1 MKSLKKQ
8 EEYNPF
14 IPPLL
19 TDNKFDFKDKRIYM
33 LLERAA
39 SVLGKLNM
47 LSKNSDFA
55 NLFTDMHVYVEAFES
70 SEIEGTHADKTEV
83 VKKDESDKTNRD
95 LTIARNLYNLYLK
108 MNNKLATSKNFS
120 LNISC
125 IEKMH
130 SDLFKNM
137 PKTSNEVGKIRTKQ
151 NFVGGTNIL
160 DALYIPPPPDKV
172 SNLLEDLNKF
182 WQNRQDFIPYLIKIA
197 IYHYQFETIHPFG
210 DGNGRIGRLITNLQ
224 LKECDLLDLPVLC
237 LSNYWKKN
245 KGNYY
250 NAISSARYSNDIE
263 YWIRFFLSSIYS
275 ASIERIE
282 AIIKINETLS
292 KHKKILEKGEQD
304 NSNIILT
311 HLIKV
316 SPFITAKEAQELTG
330 STYQGAN
337 KIIEKFVNLGIL
349 KEYSQN
355 KRNRIFVFDEYD
367 KLIFN
372 LIDELD

>member
-1 MKSLKKQ
+1 MENIEQQ
-8 EEYNPF
+8 EIYSPF
-14 IPPLL
+14 IPSLL
-19 TDNKFDFKDKRIYM
+19 ADNEFDFKDKRIYM

-55 NLFTDMHVYVEAFES
+55 DLFTDMHVYVEAFES
-70 SEIEGTHADKTEV
+70 SEMEGTRADKAEV
-83 VKKDESDKTNRD
+83 VKREETDKNNRE
-95 LTIARNLYNLYLK
+95 LTIARNLYNLYLN
-108 MNNKLATSKNFS
+108 MNNKVATQKNFS
-120 LNISC
+120 LNTSS

-130 SDLFKNM
+130 RDLFRNM
-137 PKTSNEVGKIRTKQ
+137 PKTANEVGKIRTKQ

-160 DALYIPPPPDKV
+160 DALYIPPPPEQVLK
-172 SNLLEDLNKF
+172 LLKDLNDF
-182 WQNRQDFIPYLIKIA
+182 WQNDQNFIPYLIKIA

-245 KGNYY
+245 KGNYF
-250 NAISSARYSNDIE
+250 NAISNARYMNNIE
-263 YWIRFFLSSIYS
+263 YWVRFFLSSIYF
-275 ASIERIE
+275 ASKERID
-282 AIIKINETLS
+282 AIIKINETLN
-292 KHKKILEKGEQD
+292 KYKRILEKDEQD

-311 HLIKV
+311 HLIKR

-372 LIDELD
+372 LIDDLN

>member
-1 MKSLKKQ
+1 MKNIKQQ
-8 EEYNPF
+8 EEYDPF
-14 IPPLL
+14 IPQLL
-19 TDNKFDFKDKRIYM
+19 ADNEFNFNDKRIYM

-39 SVLGKLNM
+39 ASLGKLNM

-83 VKKDESDKTNRD
+83 VKRDESDKTNRD

-108 MNNKLATSKNFS
+108 MNNKLATGKNFS
-120 LNISC
+120 LNTSS

-130 SDLFKNM
+130 SDLFRNM

-151 NFVGGTNIL
+151 NYVGGTNIL
-160 DALYIPPPPDKV
+160 DALYIPPPPEQV
-172 SNLLEDLNKF
+172 SKLLEDLNDF
-182 WQNRQDFIPYLIKIA
+182 WQKDQDFVPYLIKIA

-250 NAISSARYSNDIE
+250 NAISNARYANNIE
-263 YWIRFFLSSIYS
+263 YWVRFFLSSIYS
-275 ASIERIE
+275 ASKERID
-282 AIIKINETLS
+282 AIIKINETLN
-292 KHKKILEKGEQD
+292 KYKKILEKGEQD

-311 HLIKV
+311 HLIKA
-316 SPFITAKEAQELTG
+316 SPFITAKEAQKLTG

-337 KIIEKFVNLGIL
+337 KIIEKFVHLGIL

-372 LIDELD
+372 LMDDLN

>member
-1 MKSLKKQ
+1 M
-8 EEYNPF
+8 PAF
-14 IPPLL
+14 
-19 TDNKFDFKDKRIYM
+19 
-33 LLERAA
+33 LERA
-39 SVLGKLNM
+39 SVYEPEKLNE
-47 LSKNSDFA
+47 LLA
-55 NLFTDMHVYVEAFES
+55 LLR
-70 SEIEGTHADKTEV
+70 ADKAEV
-83 VKKDESDKTNRD
+83 VKREETDKNNRE
-95 LTIARNLYNLYLK
+95 LTIARNLYNLYLN
-108 MNNKLATSKNFS
+108 MNNKVATQKNFS
-120 LNISC
+120 LNTSS

-130 SDLFKNM
+130 RDLFRNM
-137 PKTSNEVGKIRTKQ
+137 PKTANEVGKIRTKQ

-160 DALYIPPPPDKV
+160 DALYIPPPPEQVLK
-172 SNLLEDLNKF
+172 LLKDLNDF
-182 WQNRQDFIPYLIKIA
+182 WQNDQNFIPYLIKIA

-245 KGNYY
+245 KGNYF
-250 NAISSARYSNDIE
+250 NAISNARYMNNIE
-263 YWIRFFLSSIYS
+263 YWVRFFLSSIYF
-275 ASIERIE
+275 ASKERID
-282 AIIKINETLS
+282 AINKY
-292 KHKKILEKGEQD
+292 KRILEKDEQD

-311 HLIKV
+311 HLIKR

-372 LIDELD
+372 LIDDLN